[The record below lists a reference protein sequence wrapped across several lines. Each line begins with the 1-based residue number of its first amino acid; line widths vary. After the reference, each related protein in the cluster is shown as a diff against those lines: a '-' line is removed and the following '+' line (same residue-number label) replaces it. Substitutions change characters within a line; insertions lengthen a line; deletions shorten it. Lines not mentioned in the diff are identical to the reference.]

1 MLHFKIQRC
10 PMTATWQFALHGC
23 LLLVFLHMHECDL
36 SPRVTLSYIDLHYL
50 INMNLCTGLGWRISC
65 SSLQRFFFSWYKN
78 AFLIISVYSSGHEE
92 MIKYSW
98 KVING
103 LFTLI
108 LKETAF
114 TQAKKENDNKLLIEN
129 IQVINKH

>member
-1 MLHFKIQRC
+1 
-10 PMTATWQFALHGC
+10 
-23 LLLVFLHMHECDL
+23 
-36 SPRVTLSYIDLHYL
+36 
-50 INMNLCTGLGWRISC
+50 
-65 SSLQRFFFSWYKN
+65 
-78 AFLIISVYSSGHEE
+78 